1 MSQSLVL
8 IWASPLYP
16 TKNDSRQLEWVNR
29 LITGFT
35 TIQSPQHCAGILS
48 TAAKQ
53 YLPISI
59 LQCRADNWNIGT
71 FSTRPQIF
79 AGIGQKLICR
89 FHVVI
94 KIGKSPLCTNGFFL
108 PILLAVSVYK
118 FKQMFNP
125 LLVR

>member
-1 MSQSLVL
+1 MRQSLVL
-8 IWASPLYP
+8 ILASPLYP

-35 TIQSPQHCAGILS
+35 TIQSPRTAPVLS

-89 FHVVI
+89 FHVLIRV
-94 KIGKSPLCTNGFFL
+94 GKSPLCTNGFFL

-118 FKQMFNP
+118 FKQMINP
-125 LLVR
+125 